1 MNKNDKILIAG
12 RGGLVG
18 SSIEQALKASG
29 YTNIIGARSSEVDL
43 RKQDLVESYFASEQ
57 PDVVILSAAKVGG
70 IMANI
75 KYYINEAPIA
85 GASLYHK
92 R

>member
-1 MNKNDKILIAG
+1 INIVFFNIIKSHNKILYFCQQRHITISIDFSCQS
-12 RGGLVG
+12 G
-18 SSIEQALKASG
+18 SVSVISG
-29 YTNIIGARSSEVDL
+29 T
-43 RKQDLVESYFASEQ
+43 YFERA
-57 PDVVILSAAKVGG
+57 
-70 IMANI
+70 

>member
-1 MNKNDKILIAG
+1 MGDIAVNKPSYITISIDFSCQS
-12 RGGLVG
+12 G
-18 SSIEQALKASG
+18 SVSVISG
-29 YTNIIGARSSEVDL
+29 T
-43 RKQDLVESYFASEQ
+43 YFERA
-57 PDVVILSAAKVGG
+57 
-70 IMANI
+70 

>member
-1 MNKNDKILIAG
+1 MCLWRYCSNKPSYITISIDFSCQS
-12 RGGLVG
+12 G
-18 SSIEQALKASG
+18 SVSVISG
-29 YTNIIGARSSEVDL
+29 T
-43 RKQDLVESYFASEQ
+43 YFER
-57 PDVVILSAAKVGG
+57 V
-70 IMANI
+70 